1 MMNRFFNYG
10 SLKRSIDILFSI
22 FGILVFIIPVFI
34 LGVIIRYS
42 SKGTIFH
49 KASRVGKNEIPFQML
64 KLRTMNGNA
73 PVRSFESLKKPEKFY
88 VRFGKALRQSGIDEL
103 PQLIN
108 ILKGDMSFVGPRP
121 TLFDQKDLIDL
132 REVNNIYSV
141 KPGLTGYAQINGRTK
156 LTPASKVI
164 LDKYYL
170 DNVSLMLDLKIL
182 FKTIPSIYKDLSS
195 AEYQNGKL
203 SVKGNNI
210 DTGIKKPHR

>member
-34 LGVIIRYS
+34 LGIIIRYS

-141 KPGLTGYAQINGRTK
+141 KPGLTGYAQINGRTN

>member
-1 MMNRFFNYG
+1 MRMHSFFTYDY
-10 SLKRSIDILFSI
+10 LKRSFDILFSVC
-22 FGILVFIIPVFI
+22 GIMVFFLPIFI
-34 LGVIIRYS
+34 LGIIIRS
-42 SKGTIFH
+42 SSRGTFFH
-49 KASRVGKNEIPFQML
+49 KASRIGKNEKPFIML

-73 PVRSFESLKKPEKFY
+73 PVRSFEALMKPEKFY

-108 ILKGDMSFVGPRP
+108 ILKGEMSFVGPRP

-156 LTPASKVI
+156 LTPASKVKY
-164 LDKYYL
+164 DKFYL
-170 DNVSLMLDLKIL
+170 DNASFMLDLKIL

-195 AEYQNGKL
+195 SGHQNGKFL
-203 SVKGNNI
+203 VKENNT
-210 DTGIKKPHR
+210 DNV